1 MADFSTFRT
10 VVGDPANRR
19 AAVIEPSNQEPV
31 NHSTPRTSGLD
42 VSDARTLAYP
52 VIPYVRSTLHGTAL
66 YRRGSWIAAI
76 FLALF
81 AVLAEAADTFRLVP
95 LVRDEMV
102 LVSFDLADGFTEE
115 VRAAIKSGL
124 QTTITYTV
132 DLRAKAPLWLDR
144 TMASAVV
151 STTVQYDNLTRRH
164 TVVRTLDGRVGETRV
179 TEDEA
184 VVKALMT
191 NFDRV
196 ALFRTTLL
204 EPNREYYV
212 RVHAQVRPSSGGML
226 WPWSSGRSTQTK
238 FTFIP

>member
-1 MADFSTFRT
+1 M
-10 VVGDPANRR
+10 NRR
-19 AAVIEPSNQEPV
+19 AGFCAALLVV
-31 NHSTPRTSGLD
+31 AL
-42 VSDARTLAYP
+42 
-52 VIPYVRSTLHGTAL
+52 GT
-66 YRRGSWIAAI
+66 ITQ
-76 FLALF
+76 
-81 AVLAEAADTFRLVP
+81 AADTFRIVP
-95 LVRDEMV
+95 LVRDESV
-102 LVSFDLADGFTEE
+102 LVSFDLSDGFTEE

-132 DLRAKAPLWLDR
+132 DLRAKAPLWMDR
-144 TMASAVV
+144 TMTSAVV

-164 TVVRTLDGRVGETRV
+164 TVVRTIDGRVQETQV

-196 ALFRTTLL
+196 ALFRTSML

-212 RVHAQVRPSSGGML
+212 RVRAQVRPASGGML
-226 WPWSSGRSTQTK
+226 WPWGAGRSAQTK